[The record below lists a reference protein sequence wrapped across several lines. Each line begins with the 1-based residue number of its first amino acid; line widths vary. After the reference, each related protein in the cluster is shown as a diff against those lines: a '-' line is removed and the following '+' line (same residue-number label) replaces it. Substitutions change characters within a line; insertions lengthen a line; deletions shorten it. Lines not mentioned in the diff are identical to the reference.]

1 MNMKNYWEDEPKYIE
16 DISLVVAFWKTIE
29 HLNFVVINKSLS
41 KELDNKFNAYQV
53 NIARQ
58 PKNTNWDIAHKYF
71 FYEDI
76 EFLLELVNCELSKT
90 RYIRMQYPEYH
101 NKEIRQAKLV
111 DFFKSKYY
119 WLNYV

>member
-1 MNMKNYWEDEPKYIE
+1 MINYWEDEPEYIE
-16 DISLVVAFWKTIE
+16 DIGLLEAFWKTIE
-29 HLNFVVINKSLS
+29 HVVFQDVKPILTKVLEE
-41 KELDNKFNAYQV
+41 KGNAYKEY
-53 NIARQ
+53 IARQ

-76 EFLLELVNCELSKT
+76 EFLLELVNCELNKT
-90 RYIRMQYPEYH
+90 RYIRMQYPECH

-119 WLNYV
+119 WLDYV